1 MGRTEIT
8 VGLIGVFIAERCGY
22 GLALVPRAQLTR
34 LPAAHRFP
42 IRGASG
48 LLKPWKSGDTAI
60 PLTPALSRGRGSRIV
75 RPERSTG
82 FPGLRVSVRRDQ
94 ES

>member
-1 MGRTEIT
+1 MASEFKPLMNEIES
-8 VGLIGVFIAERCGY
+8 GNPGKD
-22 GLALVPRAQLTR
+22 
-34 LPAAHRFP
+34 
-42 IRGASG
+42 SG

-60 PLTPALSRGRGSRIV
+60 PLTPALSRGRGSGIV
-75 RPERSTG
+75 RPERSPG